1 MTTMKLIESA
11 MLAAFTTASAAAP
24 CTAGVSAAKDAWGED
39 MLVLSNRFGRLELSL
54 RLSLI
59 HI

>member
-1 MTTMKLIESA
+1 MTAIKLMGFA

-24 CTAGVSAAKDAWGED
+24 CAAGVSAAKDAWGED

-54 RLSLI
+54 RGAQI
-59 HI
+59 R